1 MKGQSMNT
9 GTLLRHAMCV
19 LALGSWSAC
28 AARDEPPA
36 KSAGAAPASK
46 SGTPPIAVPFGPAP
60 KVDGVVADQEWAAA
74 HTVEIGSG
82 ARLQL
87 VHDGDS
93 LYLAVSRVPA
103 RGFGLACVFIAEQ
116 QRIHVLHASAKLGSA
131 LYLPAQGEG
140 HDPRSKD
147 YAWKEPDVI
156 LREEGW
162 MASTMG
168 EGKDGS
174 AQEFAIRLRRLA
186 LADGG
191 GASMPIAVGYSYLD
205 SDTDKDDGVM
215 SGLLTWPARTGDAV
229 ANVQLLGGWNPGQ
242 MRFAPDRWARLT
254 LAPQGGEPSR

>member
-1 MKGQSMNT
+1 MKGPSMT
-9 GTLLRHAMCV
+9 SGILLRPVCV
-19 LALGSWSAC
+19 VALGFWSAC
-28 AARDEPPA
+28 AAREAPA
-36 KSAGAAPASK
+36 KSVEPAPESA
-46 SGTPPIAVPFGPAP
+46 TPPIAVPFGPAP

-82 ARLQL
+82 ARLHL
-87 VHDGDS
+87 SHDREN

-147 YAWKEPDVI
+147 YAWKEPAAI

-174 AQEFAIRLRRLA
+174 TQEFAIRLRRLA
-186 LADGG
+186 LA
-191 GASMPIAVGYSYLD
+191 GAGATSMPIAVGYSYLN

-229 ANVQLLGGWNPGQ
+229 ANIQLLGGWNPPR
-242 MRFAPDRWARLT
+242 MEFAPDRWARLT
-254 LAPQGGEPSR
+254 LTRERR